1 MKVRV
6 QIIDPLI
13 LVFSRKREKEQYSRT
28 ARRKQEKLAGQLRPL
43 PQQPPI
49 TAHRIGKL

>member
-13 LVFSRKREKEQYSRT
+13 LVFSRKGKQEQYSRT
-28 ARRKQEKLAGQLRPL
+28 TPRRQEKLAGRLRPL